1 MGLPRQSEDFGQTLG
16 FYGVPGGAYLV
27 LPIFGPS
34 NLRDT
39 TGLIVDYGAET
50 EINFLNVSKV
60 SENHPEIW
68 ALRAVDKR
76 YQTSFRY
83 GQMNSPFEY
92 EKVRYIYTESRKL
105 QIAE

>member
-1 MGLPRQSEDFGQTLG
+1 
-16 FYGVPGGAYLV
+16 
-27 LPIFGPS
+27 
-34 NLRDT
+34 
-39 TGLIVDYGAET
+39 
-50 EINFLNVSKV
+50 LNVSKV

>member
-1 MGLPRQSEDFGQTLG
+1 MCIRDS
-16 FYGVPGGAYLV
+16 
-27 LPIFGPS
+27 
-34 NLRDT
+34 DT

>member
-1 MGLPRQSEDFGQTLG
+1 MPTSPLTEHQRLLTNETTTKATAPWKPPGRLPLNTNGGLL
-16 FYGVPGGAYLV
+16 
-27 LPIFGPS
+27 
-34 NLRDT
+34 
-39 TGLIVDYGAET
+39 VDYTAESQ
-50 EINFLNVSKV
+50 INFLNVSEV
-60 SENHPEIW
+60 SSNHPEIW

>member
-1 MGLPRQSEDFGQTLG
+1 M
-16 FYGVPGGAYLV
+16 

-39 TGLIVDYGAET
+39 SGLLVDYTAESA
-50 EINFLNVSKV
+50 INFLNVSEV
-60 SENHPEIW
+60 SSNHPELLL
-68 ALRAVDKR
+68 LRGVDKR

-83 GQMNSPFEY
+83 GQLNTPFEY
-92 EKVRYIYTESRKL
+92 EKVRYVYTESRKL